1 MSQEEGVLID
11 IEKQTME
18 QEQNDLEMKT
28 QKSRRS
34 ISGAKVFSPTNADN
48 LANKLRLR
56 RSKLKNRGKFQ
67 CLPLE
72 DEEVSGVQENLKY
85 SKSFEG
91 TELIN
96 YIWCIIIKYL
106 Y

>member
-18 QEQNDLEMKT
+18 EEQHDLEMQT

-48 LANKLRLR
+48 LANKLPLT
-56 RSKLKNRGKFQ
+56 RSKSTCQHPLQ
-67 CLPLE
+67 LLE
-72 DEEVSGVQENLKY
+72 DEEGSGEQKHLKY
-85 SKSFEG
+85 SKSLEAA
-91 TELIN
+91 ELIN
-96 YIWCIIIKYL
+96 QILCTIIK
-106 Y
+106 